1 MVEEYI
7 VKKGDT
13 LYSISKKYNI
23 STDELKKIN
32 NLISNTLSIGQVLK
46 LKYMDT
52 DNPIY
57 IVKKNDTLFSIAKNN
72 NVSVEELVQ
81 VNNLINPNLKIGQ
94 ELYIPKKEEVPIL
107 DDYEIYTV
115 KKGDSLWKISKEYN
129 ITIPELEKINNLSDL
144 KLQIN
149 QKLLVPRNKKDDATY
164 IVQKGDSL
172 WSIARKYNLTVDEL
186 KGKNSLDS
194 NLLSIG
200 QKLII

>member
-1 MVEEYI
+1 MV
-7 VKKGDT
+7 
-13 LYSISKKYNI
+13 
-23 STDELKKIN
+23 
-32 NLISNTLSIGQVLK
+32 ISNTLSIGQVLK

-115 KKGDSLWKISKEYN
+115 KKGDSLWKISKEHN